1 MPGPGQLENAST
13 SLSGKVNAAPFVP
26 SGSLQPKTP
35 GASGGFPESA
45 VKAQP
50 FVPAHIG
57 KGGVHGNA
65 QVAGGAQG
73 VASKS
78 PGTKLA
84 ANAAAF
90 VPKQPENNSGKGGRG
105 PGADAAGGVEGPT
118 AASGLGNMG
127 GRGGGPSTPLGAST
141 STPSTAPTSGRGSV
155 GRGGGGGARGGGG
168 GGSTPGNP
176 GQFQLGRMGNSIPG
190 RGGRGGPMPGMAA
203 SSGSGSGS
211 PGPMQARGGRGGRG
225 SPGAGGFVASVV
237 MHAPTANAS
246 MMGGGFGAHVSHMGP
261 MPIATYGAGGG
272 SHLPSY
278 RPRDLYMTGPGRA
291 YVGVHFAE
299 EGLKQQLQHRAYMLA
314 AQWQDESTED
324 TGGAASFRL
333 GPYHTL
339 YPLEEGAMGPSASGG
354 HGGCGAADL
363 PSVALG
369 LRTCLVKGVSSVDG
383 SAAALRRIDPKQ
395 VIPTAELLSRARET
409 VEQWAPLANHPNL
422 VGLRAAFPASD
433 SLSQAQAGGV
443 QPSNSTETSA
453 LVFAHDFHPGAM
465 SLAAAHLM
473 PQMNGAGLVSA
484 PQPPPE
490 EVVWSY
496 AVQITSALRAAHGCG
511 LLLRPACLHPSKVLL
526 TGFGR
531 LRVGSVGLVDALMG
545 GEPPSSDELHLL
557 MRQDI
562 AAMGSLLLTICC
574 AGAGP
579 APSLDLVA
587 ANYSPEL
594 VRLLGA
600 LLAAAEGGP
609 LGTWRGLVAAL
620 ADRAFTELDSAGVS
634 LDHMLGELGKE
645 VDNGRMLRL
654 LTKLNFVTERPGD
667 GNSGQDGDSWSETGD
682 RYVVKLFR
690 DFVFHAAAPETG
702 APLLDWGL
710 VVEALNKVDAGVHE
724 EILLLA
730 RDGQSM
736 LVVTYADVKRCLEN
750 AFSELKSAANAAP
763 PPSGSLSSRGVQSGR
778 SNAPIRM

>member
-1 MPGPGQLENAST
+1 
-13 SLSGKVNAAPFVP
+13 
-26 SGSLQPKTP
+26 
-35 GASGGFPESA
+35 
-45 VKAQP
+45 
-50 FVPAHIG
+50 
-57 KGGVHGNA
+57 
-65 QVAGGAQG
+65 
-73 VASKS
+73 
-78 PGTKLA
+78 
-84 ANAAAF
+84 
-90 VPKQPENNSGKGGRG
+90 
-105 PGADAAGGVEGPT
+105 
-118 AASGLGNMG
+118 MG
-127 GRGGGPSTPLGAST
+127 
-141 STPSTAPTSGRGSV
+141 
-155 GRGGGGGARGGGG
+155 
-168 GGSTPGNP
+168 
-176 GQFQLGRMGNSIPG
+176 SIPG
-190 RGGRGGPMPGMAA
+190 RGGRGGPMSGMAA
-203 SSGSGSGS
+203 GSGSGSGS
-211 PGPMQARGGRGGRG
+211 PGPIPARGGRGGRG
-225 SPGAGGFVASVV
+225 SPGASSFVASGV
-237 MHAPTANAS
+237 MHHPAAAAG
-246 MMGGGFGAHVSHMGP
+246 MMGGGFGAHASHMGTMP
-261 MPIATYGAGGG
+261 MATYGAGGG
-272 SHLPSY
+272 SHLPTY

-314 AQWQDESTED
+314 AQWQDESVAD
-324 TGGAASFRL
+324 TGGAAGYRL

-339 YPLEEGAMGPSASGG
+339 YPLEEGAMGTSAAGV
-354 HGGCGAADL
+354 HGGCPAEM

-369 LRTCLVKGVSSVDG
+369 LRTSLVKGISSVDG

-422 VGLRAAFPASD
+422 VGLRAAFPAAD
-433 SLSQAQAGGV
+433 SLSQPQPAGG
-443 QPSNSTETSA
+443 QQSSIADTSA

-531 LRVGSVGLVDALMG
+531 LRIGSVGLVDALMG
-545 GEPPSSDELHLL
+545 GEQPGSDELHML

-600 LLAAAEGGP
+600 LLAATEGGP

-620 ADRAFTELDSAGVS
+620 ADRAFTDLDSTGVS

-667 GNSGQDGDSWSETGD
+667 GNNGQDGDSSWSETGD

-690 DFVFHAAAPETG
+690 DFVFHAVAPETG

-750 AFSELKSAANAAP
+750 AFAELKNAANAAP
-763 PPSGSLSSRGVQSGR
+763 PPSGSLSSRGMQSGR
-778 SNAPIRM
+778 TNPLIRM